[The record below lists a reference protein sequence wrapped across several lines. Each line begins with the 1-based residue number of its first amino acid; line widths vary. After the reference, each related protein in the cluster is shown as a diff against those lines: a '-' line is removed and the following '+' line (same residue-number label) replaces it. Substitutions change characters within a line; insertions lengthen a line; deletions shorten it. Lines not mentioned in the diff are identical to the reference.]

1 MALGGVVEIHI
12 VLGHFVHFL
21 SQVTYN
27 SLVVAALHT
36 PHRVPLPCTPVFLP
50 KGADAND
57 TENCPALDR
66 ERRRSVFAFCRLSG
80 AHGKTCPSQRPFA
93 PRGNSRSK
101 PSGKHR
107 TAARPAGRKK
117 FAADCRTL
125 QPARASERCGRS
137 RCRRRHSRHHFGTC
151 TNFPGSPR
159 SGDSCAKTRCW
170 RWSISA
176 CRPIF
181 VLRSAAAD
189 SSARVRLAASPQ
201 LRNRGD
207 CPSLSRH
214 ELHRRASLPHAS
226 RLPSQSLVPTPLDP
240 RALARAGPLHF
251 YRPPD

>member
-1 MALGGVVEIHI
+1 MALGGVVEILV
-12 VLGHFVHFL
+12 VLVHVVPFR
-21 SQVTYN
+21 SQVAYN
-27 SLVVAALHT
+27 SLVVAARHPT
-36 PHRVPLPCTPVFLP
+36 PRGLLPCIPVFLS

-57 TENCPALDR
+57 TENCRALDR

-159 SGDSCAKTRCW
+159 SGDSCAKTTCG

-176 CRPIF
+176 CRPIC
-181 VLRSAAAD
+181 VL
-189 SSARVRLAASPQ
+189 
-201 LRNRGD
+201 
-207 CPSLSRH
+207 
-214 ELHRRASLPHAS
+214 
-226 RLPSQSLVPTPLDP
+226 
-240 RALARAGPLHF
+240 
-251 YRPPD
+251 